1 MAYFFIPSAKMISL
15 TVIWYF
21 TSIQYFFLLL
31 SMPANN
37 LALEIKCM
45 ESERQALLS
54 LKQNLIDRYDF
65 LSSWRTQANH
75 KANDDCCNWRGV
87 GCSNNTGADHHHIVS
102 LDLHNKGLM
111 GEVGSSLTQLLHL
124 TYLDLSYNQ
133 FDQILI
139 EDIGSLINLNYLNLS
154 YNKLSGSIPQ
164 SLGQLSNLEYLNLQS
179 NLLEGEVSEVHFSK
193 LKNLKALDLSD
204 NLLRLNFNSAWIPPF
219 QMQSIS
225 LRNCTLGPDFPKW
238 LQTQNFSVLDISEN
252 IISDEIPRWFWNN
265 LSPNLLF
272 LDISFNYIKGEIPNL
287 SLKFKRMPVIILGV
301 NEFEGK
307 IPAFLFGAQN
317 LDLSR
322 NKFSDISSLCEVN
335 DSSPLYLLDTCS
347 NEMSGQLPNCWNHM
361 LNLASLSLA
370 YNYFSGDIPHSLSNL
385 TRLKS
390 LNLRENYFSGKFP
403 SWFNFTDLIIF
414 DAVDNNLS
422 GNLPSWIGSRLP
434 NLVRLLLKSNHF
446 HGNLPSSLCNLR
458 RIEVLDISFNYNIS
472 GSIPTCIYNFDV
484 LTKMFNPSTVP
495 DYIRDLVMMWKG
507 KEMLIHGRNLQ
518 LQRSI
523 DLSSNRLTGDIPSE
537 ITQLVGLISLNL
549 SRNELT
555 GQIPYNMG
563 QLQSLDFLDLSRN
576 NLCGSVPFSL
586 SEMPRLSVLDLSYNN
601 LSGNIPIGTQLQ
613 SFPTS
618 SYEGNPCLCGDPL
631 KKCELSI
638 NNGFYFENN
647 INENE
652 EADQDKLII
661 QDLLIAISSGFII
674 GFWGIC
680 GSLLLFKRWRHTC
693 FKFLISITEKVI

>member
-1 MAYFFIPSAKMISL
+1 
-15 TVIWYF
+15 
-21 TSIQYFFLLL
+21 
-31 SMPANN
+31 MPANN

-65 LSSWRTQANH
+65 LSSWRTQANP

-87 GCSNNTGADHHHIVS
+87 GCSNNTGADHYNIIS

-204 NLLRLNFNSAWIPPF
+204 NLLRLTFNSAWVPPF
-219 QMQSIS
+219 QLQSIS
-225 LRNCTLGPDFPKW
+225 LRNCTLGPYFPKW
-238 LQTQNFSVLDISEN
+238 LQTQKFSVLDISEN
-252 IISDEIPRWFWNN
+252 RISDKIPRWFWNN

-272 LDISFNYIKGEIPNL
+272 LDVSNNHIKGEIPNL

-317 LDLSR
+317 LDLST
-322 NKFSDISSLCEVN
+322 NEFSDISGLCEVN
-335 DSSPLYLLDTCS
+335 YSSPLYLLDTCG
-347 NEMSGQLPNCWNHM
+347 NKMSGQLPNCWNHM
-361 LNLASLSLA
+361 LNLESLSLA
-370 YNYFSGDIPHSLSNL
+370 YNYFSGDIPQSLSNL

-390 LNLRENYFSGKFP
+390 LNLRENYFSGEFP
-403 SWFNFTDLIIF
+403 SWFNFTDLTLF

-458 RIEVLDISFNYNIS
+458 RIEVLDISLNYDIS

-484 LTKMFNPSTVP
+484 LTKTFNPSTVP
-495 DYIRDLVMMWKG
+495 DYMRDLVMMWKG
-507 KEMLIHGRNLQ
+507 KEMEFHGRNLQ

-523 DLSSNRLTGDIPSE
+523 DLSSNRLTGEIPKE

-555 GQIPYNMG
+555 G
-563 QLQSLDFLDLSRN
+563 
-576 NLCGSVPFSL
+576 
-586 SEMPRLSVLDLSYNN
+586 
-601 LSGNIPIGTQLQ
+601 NIPIGTQLQ
-613 SFPTS
+613 SFPIS
-618 SYEGNPCLCGDPL
+618 SYEGNPFLHGDPI
-631 KKCELSI
+631 KKWELS
-638 NNGFYFENN
+638 NNNN
-647 INENE
+647 THVEDNNETE
-652 EADQDKLII
+652 DKFLML
-661 QDLLIAISSGFII
+661 DLLIAISSGFII
-674 GFWGIC
+674 GFWGIF
-680 GSLLLFKRWRHTC
+680 GSLLLFKRWRYTY
-693 FKFLISITEKVI
+693 FRFLRNIIEKVF